1 MNYGFVIDNRK
12 CIGCHAC
19 TTACKSEHE
28 VPLGVNRTWVKYT
41 ETGAFPETKRHF
53 QVTRC
58 NHCANPPCVA
68 ICPTGAMFQ
77 RKDGIVEF
85 DNEICIGCKACMQA
99 CPYDAIYIDP
109 ETDTAAKCNYCAH
122 RIEVGLEPA
131 CVIVCPEHAILS
143 GDLDDPSTE
152 IAQAVREHKL
162 TVRKPEQG
170 TRPKL
175 FYIDV
180 EPASV
185 VPMAA
190 VQASAGLW
198 STMPE
203 GGDWRKPFPGSVCGS
218 DVSSESG
225 NPTRG
230 SSKCLEGQHVTRGL
244 DVSSKNQAALSSDG
258 TSEPL
263 TYSDGTS
270 EPRAEPRAE
279 PRGLR
284 TANMAGALMARETY
298 NVPHKVPWHWP
309 VPAYLVT
316 KAISAG
322 TFMVAGAG
330 VSLGWFP
337 STPLFTTWASFLSL
351 LFALITTVLL
361 IADLSQPK
369 RFYYMLVKPQWR
381 SWLTKGAFV
390 LIGFTT
396 VAGLSWLSWILGW
409 TGLAH
414 ALIWPGVVLG
424 ALTAVYTAFLFAQCE
439 GRDLWQSKLLGPHL
453 FVQAV
458 MAGAAALLIAAVVGG
473 LIPLSEI
480 KSPLGQD
487 RTGLWLSLLV
497 AIGALLHLLGVILER
512 ASRHA
517 DNGRAG
523 LDVMAVRYGR
533 RGRLSDLTLG
543 VVVLLPLAAIPREV
557 SALGAIGLI
566 GGVVTL
572 AALFLYEWAFVM
584 APQEVP
590 NN

>member
-41 ETGAFPETKRHF
+41 ETGAFPDTKRHF

-58 NHCANPPCVA
+58 NHCANPPCVH

-143 GDLDDPSTE
+143 GDLDDPNTE
-152 IAQAVREHKL
+152 IALAVKENKV

-190 VQASAGLW
+190 VQSAAGLW
-198 STMPE
+198 SEMPQ
-203 GGDWRKPFPGSVCGS
+203 GGDWRKPFPPSPCEAGGGSAMNVRRGGG
-218 DVSSESG
+218 ESG
-225 NPTRG
+225 G
-230 SSKCLEGQHVTRGL
+230 Y
-244 DVSSKNQAALSSDG
+244 G
-258 TSEPL
+258 T
-263 TYSDGTS
+263 TKM
-270 EPRAEPRAE
+270 AE
-279 PRGLR
+279 
-284 TANMAGALMARETY
+284 ALMNAGTNQPAPSGAAPRETY
-298 NVPHKVPWHWP
+298 NAPHRVPWHWP

-322 TFMVAGAG
+322 TFMIWAVCGALG
-330 VSLGWFP
+330 LFPPDTDPTDHSVVIWATGISL
-337 STPLFTTWASFLSL
+337 A
-351 LFALITTVLL
+351 FALLTTVLL
-361 IADLSQPK
+361 VADLSQPK
-369 RFYYMLVKPQWR
+369 RFYYMLIKPQWK

-390 LIGFTT
+390 LVGFTT
-396 VAGLSWLSWILGW
+396 LVGIAWLASFLRYDGIA
-409 TGLAH
+409 LA
-414 ALIWPGVVLG
+414 LRWPGAVL
-424 ALTAVYTAFLFAQCE
+424 ALFTAIYTAFLFAQAE
-439 GRDLWQSKLLGPHL
+439 GRDLWQSKWLAPHL
-453 FVQAV
+453 AVQAV
-458 MAGAAALLIAAVVGG
+458 LAGVAGCAFTPLNSYFGGTIALAWVLGVTCLLNVVFTTADLGQKHPTREGHAAARTITRGHYSRLFQASILLQIACSGFAFF
-473 LIPLSEI
+473 
-480 KSPLGQD
+480 
-487 RTGLWLSLLV
+487 V
-497 AIGALLHLLGVILER
+497 ATK
-512 ASRHA
+512 
-517 DNGRAG
+517 
-523 LDVMAVRYGR
+523 
-533 RGRLSDLTLG
+533 LSDHSWVSEVTAPYLVG
-543 VVVLLPLAAIPREV
+543 VPAVLSI
-557 SALGAIGLI
+557 IG
-566 GGVVTL
+566 
-572 AALFLYEWAFVM
+572 LFLYEWAFVM

>member
-41 ETGAFPETKRHF
+41 ETGAFPDTKRHF

-58 NHCANPPCVA
+58 NHCANPPCVH

-152 IAQAVREHKL
+152 IARTVKEHKL

-190 VQASAGLW
+190 VQSAAGLW
-198 STMPE
+198 SEMPQ
-203 GGDWRKPFPGSVCGS
+203 GGDWRKPFPPSPCEAGGGSAMNVRRGGG
-218 DVSSESG
+218 ESG
-225 NPTRG
+225 G
-230 SSKCLEGQHVTRGL
+230 Y
-244 DVSSKNQAALSSDG
+244 G
-258 TSEPL
+258 T
-263 TYSDGTS
+263 TK
-270 EPRAEPRAE
+270 
-279 PRGLR
+279 
-284 TANMAGALMARETY
+284 MAGALMNAGTNQPAPSGAAPRETY
-298 NVPHKVPWHWP
+298 NAPHRVPWHWP

-322 TFMVAGAG
+322 TFMIWAVGGALG
-330 VSLGWFP
+330 LFPPDTDPTDHSVVIWATGISL
-337 STPLFTTWASFLSL
+337 A
-351 LFALITTVLL
+351 FALLTTVLL
-361 IADLSQPK
+361 VADLSQPK
-369 RFYYMLVKPQWR
+369 RFYYMLIKPQWK

-390 LIGFTT
+390 LVGFTT
-396 VAGLSWLSWILGW
+396 LVGIAWLASLLRYDGIA
-409 TGLAH
+409 LA
-414 ALIWPGVVLG
+414 LRWPGA
-424 ALTAVYTAFLFAQCE
+424 ALALFTAIYTAFLFAQAE
-439 GRDLWQSKLLGPHL
+439 GRDLWQSKWLAPHL
-453 FVQAV
+453 AVQAIL
-458 MAGAAALLIAAVVGG
+458 AGVAGCAFTPLNSYFGGTIALAWMLGVTCLLNVVFTTADLGQKHPTREGHAAARTITRGHYSRLFQASILLQIACSGYAFFVATKLSDHSWVSEVTAPYLVGV
-473 LIPLSEI
+473 P
-480 KSPLGQD
+480 
-487 RTGLWLSLLV
+487 
-497 AIGALLHLLGVILER
+497 ALLSI
-512 ASRHA
+512 
-517 DNGRAG
+517 
-523 LDVMAVRYGR
+523 
-533 RGRLSDLTLG
+533 
-543 VVVLLPLAAIPREV
+543 
-557 SALGAIGLI
+557 IG
-566 GGVVTL
+566 
-572 AALFLYEWAFVM
+572 LFLYEWAFVM

>member
-1 MNYGFVIDNRK
+1 MAHHTKGGDRGRLRKLGPARPMNYGFVIDNRK

-41 ETGAFPETKRHF
+41 ETGAFPQTKRHF

-85 DNEICIGCKACMQA
+85 DSEICIGCKACMQA

-109 ETDTAAKCNYCAH
+109 ESDTAAKCNYCAH

-143 GDLDDPSTE
+143 GDLDDPATE
-152 IAQAVREHKL
+152 IARAVREHKL

-190 VQASAGLW
+190 AQSAAGLW
-198 STMPE
+198 SEMPR
-203 GGDWRKPFPGSVCGS
+203 GGDWRKPFQADQDRSRRMHRA
-218 DVSSESG
+218 DVESSPSPPNPLSPSG
-225 NPTRG
+225 G
-230 SSKCLEGQHVTRGL
+230 EG
-244 DVSSKNQAALSSDG
+244 AF
-258 TSEPL
+258 
-263 TYSDGTS
+263 
-270 EPRAEPRAE
+270 
-279 PRGLR
+279 R
-284 TANMAGALMARETY
+284 TANMAASLMARETY

-330 VSLGWFP
+330 VGLGLLP
-337 STPLFTTWASFLSL
+337 ETPLFTTWASFIAL

-369 RFYYMLVKPQWR
+369 RFYYMLVKPQWK

-396 VAGLSWLSWILGW
+396 VAGVSWLAYALGYP
-409 TGLAH
+409 GVAK
-414 ALIWPGVVLG
+414 ALIWPGVALG
-424 ALTAVYTAFLFAQCE
+424 ALTAVYTAFLFAQAE

-458 MAGAAALLIAAVVGG
+458 MAGAATLMIGIQPGYEGSSGARGIVWTFVLACFVNLVMAWREVWTPHSGAEANAAAGLMRTGRHGRLLQMAWFTGAIAMPIASMGRTNCLAGVTGGLLALLG
-473 LIPLSEI
+473 L
-480 KSPLGQD
+480 
-487 RTGLWLSLLV
+487 
-497 AIGALLHLLGVILER
+497 
-512 ASRHA
+512 
-517 DNGRAG
+517 
-523 LDVMAVRYGR
+523 
-533 RGRLSDLTLG
+533 
-543 VVVLLPLAAIPREV
+543 LA
-557 SALGAIGLI
+557 
-566 GGVVTL
+566 
-572 AALFLYEWAFVM
+572 YEWAFVM